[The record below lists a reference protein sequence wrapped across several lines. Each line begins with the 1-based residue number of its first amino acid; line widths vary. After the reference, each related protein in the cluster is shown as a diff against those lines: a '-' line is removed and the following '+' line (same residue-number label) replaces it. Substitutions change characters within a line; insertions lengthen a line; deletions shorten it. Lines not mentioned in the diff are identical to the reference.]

1 MAKFIAKVGEQ
12 IRVLLDGGGERKIDG
27 IKKKV
32 PARWADFTK
41 TGSVKVFRKE
51 DIETLKR
58 SKSYGKK
65 FTLAPEEIK
74 VKEKV
79 KVGATVGTKVA

>member
-1 MAKFIAKVGEQ
+1 MATFIVKVGEKL
-12 IRVLLDGGGERKIDG
+12 RVLLDGGGERTVDG
-27 IKKKV
+27 IKKKF

-41 TGSVKVFRKE
+41 TGSVKVFKKE

-58 SKSYGKK
+58 SANYRKK

-74 VKEKV
+74 VTKKEDKKEKV
-79 KVGATVGTKVA
+79 E